1 MSDDVLADFAEASSD
16 DVGRLLGGATRS
28 LNQALFRRL
37 GESGHHDIRPAHVPV
52 FAGLEPGGTRIST
65 LASRAGVTRQAM
77 GAMVREVEALG
88 YIESAA
94 DPQDARATLVRLT
107 DTGIEFCR
115 TVIDISTTINNELDL
130 VLGESA
136 SERLRSQLRV
146 IAEYR

>member
-1 MSDDVLADFAEASSD
+1 MCSRILPKRHPMTSADSSAARHD
-16 DVGRLLGGATRS
+16 RSTRLSSAVS
-28 LNQALFRRL
+28 AKAVI
-37 GESGHHDIRPAHVPV
+37 SDIRPAHVPV

-88 YIESAA
+88 YIKSGA

-130 VLGESA
+130 VLGEPA